1 MTKGRYPEFFQVLVC
16 QIGQNGKTNVV
27 LGKALC
33 VLRETKLPKPV
44 RNLLHTAPRVGF
56 VGSAIGRIV
65 ILSCSAAAL

>member
-16 QIGQNGKTNVV
+16 QIRQNGKANVV

-44 RNLLHTAPRVGF
+44 RNLLHVAPRVCF
-56 VGSAIGRIV
+56 VGSAIGRMA
-65 ILSCSAAAL
+65 ILSCSAGAL